1 MDATQRENHRTGAG
15 ANTCALYTAL
25 PDASLRAYISHYWL
39 CLYNGDTHYAIVPD
53 GAVDVVCSVDTSQH
67 RLDVFGTTTTRTLC
81 PLVKGCHYVGI
92 RFWPGQA
99 RHFMNVPADEL
110 TDAALTADEVLLP
123 PLRSLCDEG
132 GCLVS
137 AMAALAAK
145 AIATSDASNGAA
157 DVAIRPIWA
166 RLDALLLVHLQ
177 KLPPRFS
184 CIDAVIRRMHAMPTD
199 EHSWR
204 VASLADL
211 CGKSRR
217 QFERHFLQAVGLSPK
232 RFADVL
238 RFQRALALLA
248 QANWPLA
255 QIAAELG
262 YADQSH
268 FSRAFARLYGQPP
281 ARARQNAA
289 FVQDVQHFTAQ
300 NDSLLSH

>member
-1 MDATQRENHRTGAG
+1 MDATGRGNHRTGAG
-15 ANTCALYTAL
+15 ANACALHTAL
-25 PDASLRAYISHYWL
+25 PTAPLRAYISHYWL
-39 CLYNGDTHYAIVPD
+39 CLYNSDAHYAIVPD
-53 GAVDVVCSVDTSQH
+53 GAVDVVCSVGASQH

-81 PLVKGCHYVGI
+81 PLVKGCHYLGI

-99 RHFMNVPADEL
+99 RHFLNVPTDEL
-110 TDAALTADEVLLP
+110 TNGVLTANEVLLP

-132 GCLVS
+132 GRLVS
-137 AMAALAAK
+137 AMACAVASALA
-145 AIATSDASNGAA
+145 TGDAPEGVA
-157 DVAIRPIWA
+157 DVSIRPIWA
-166 RLDALLLVHLQ
+166 RLDALLLAHLQ
-177 KLPPRFS
+177 QRPPRFS
-184 CIDAVIRRMHAMPTD
+184 CIDAAIRRMHATSTV

-204 VASLADL
+204 VASLATL

-232 RFADVL
+232 RFANVL
-238 RFQRALALLA
+238 RFQRALTLMT

-255 QIAAELG
+255 QIAAELD

-289 FVQDVQHFTAQ
+289 FVQDVQHFSAQ